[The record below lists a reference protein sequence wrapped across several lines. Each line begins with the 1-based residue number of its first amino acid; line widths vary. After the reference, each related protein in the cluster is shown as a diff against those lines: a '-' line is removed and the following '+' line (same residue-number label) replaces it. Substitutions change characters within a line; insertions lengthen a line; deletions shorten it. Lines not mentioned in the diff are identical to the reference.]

1 MTIYQRMAAIFD
13 AAGIP
18 GFLQEW
24 RATDE
29 YPEIPEKYCT
39 YLLEQE
45 TDAMCADD
53 REIVHSY
60 RIWIDAYGQT
70 DLSEELQRLNRALD
84 AAGFCIPYTRDM
96 DNLRLSRYQYHRRLR
111 VDYYEYLSEED

>member
-1 MTIYQRMAAIFD
+1 MTIYQRMAALFD
-13 AAGIP
+13 AACIP

-53 REIVHSY
+53 RELVHAC
-60 RIWIDAYGQT
+60 RIWIDVYGQT
-70 DLSEELQRLNRALD
+70 DLSAELQRLNRALD

-111 VDYYEYLSEED
+111 VDYYEQTEED